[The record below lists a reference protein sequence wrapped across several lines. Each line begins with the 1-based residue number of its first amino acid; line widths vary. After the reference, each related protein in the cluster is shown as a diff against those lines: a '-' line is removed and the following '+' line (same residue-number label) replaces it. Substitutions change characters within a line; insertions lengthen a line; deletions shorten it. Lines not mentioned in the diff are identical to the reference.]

1 MVAYLLRALMPDEG
15 LVRFSV
21 ERLETLL
28 MEIVEVTLIPQH
40 SLKVFPRES
49 GDIDGVASDDLL

>member
-21 ERLETLL
+21 EGLETLL
-28 MEIVEVTLIPQH
+28 MEIVEVTLVAQH
-40 SLKVFPRES
+40 SLKVFP
-49 GDIDGVASDDLL
+49 